1 MHDNQ
6 RSINKKLTKTN
17 INIILTLF
25 VILLFIVVFVLTS
38 FINKPLITEVE
49 QHRTNN
55 FQLKNQKDSLI
66 SEKRNLKNELAEIE
80 TILRS
85 K

>member
-6 RSINKKLTKTN
+6 ESINKKSTKTN
-17 INIILTLF
+17 INIILTLL
-25 VILLFIVVFVLTS
+25 VILLFIVGFGLDS
-38 FINKPLITEVE
+38 FINESLLTEVE
-49 QHRTNN
+49 QHRSNN
-55 FQLKNQKDSLI
+55 FELKHQKDSLI
-66 SEKRNLKNELAEIE
+66 SEKRNLENELEKIE